1 MIDQSKL
8 EELTLNVNNYVKTNI
23 ELIKLEVTEQTTN
36 VASNLIANLLILLVG
51 SLLLLFISLGAGF
64 YLSNYFADNYS
75 GFIVVAG
82 FYFLI
87 GLFLIIFKRNL
98 IEKPFRNRI
107 IYSIYSKK

>member
-8 EELTLNVNNYVKTNI
+8 EELTFNVNNYVKTNT
-23 ELIKLEVTEQTTN
+23 ELIKLEISEQTIN
-36 VASNLIANLLILLVG
+36 VASSLIANILILLVG
-51 SLLLLFISLGAGF
+51 GLLLLFISLGVGF
-64 YLSNYFADNYS
+64 YLSNYFANNYS

-87 GLFLIIFKRNL
+87 GLFLVFFKRKL
-98 IEKPFRNRI
+98 IEKPFRNKI